1 MLEKP
6 KRDFPAYAYEL
17 IPDEQV
23 LWTGK
28 PDPRVLFTWHD
39 VFLIPFSLLWCGFVA
54 TFWLNGTFFDDDAP
68 NSVFRCFILPHTFA
82 GLYFLVGRFIIK
94 VIEKLHTEYVLTDSR
109 ALVIN
114 TLFGRQ
120 VKSVYLSD
128 VYHVERSRFLGS
140 TGSIIFT
147 VATPPHWWQRR
158 SQQYN
163 NAGLGNSQ
171 PGFYDIHE
179 SDDVY
184 MLLTERIVEGKQKRK
199 RVA

>member
-6 KRDFPAYAYEL
+6 KRDFPTYAYEL

-39 VFLIPFSLLWCGFVA
+39 VYLIPFSLFWCGVLFNMSMIDRMA
-54 TFWLNGTFFDDDAP
+54 GESGENWLP
-68 NSVFRCFILPHTFA
+68 ILLLPHTYV
-82 GLYFLVGRFIIK
+82 GLYLLFGRFIVK
-94 VIEKLHTEYVLTDSR
+94 VVNKLHTEYVLTDSR
-109 ALVIN
+109 AVTIN
-114 TLFGRQ
+114 RLFGRR
-120 VKSVYLSD
+120 VNSVYLSD

-158 SQQYN
+158 RHYYN
-163 NAGLGNSQ
+163 NAGLASSQ

-179 SDDVY
+179 SDEVY